1 MEEKNIHKGH
11 RDRMKNK
18 FLKNGLESFENHEIL
33 ELLLY
38 YSIARRDT
46 NPIGHELLK
55 RFGSI
60 SGVFDANY
68 EELMSVKGISEHS
81 AVLIKLIPQL
91 AKSYIESKQTKGAV
105 SLTSM
110 NEIYDFC
117 RMLFVGKLNEEF
129 YVICM
134 DKRSE
139 VITYRKISEGLV
151 DETPV
156 NMRKLVEIIVKSNAC
171 KVILTHNHPSGTAL
185 PSKSDIMATKN
196 IRTVLNGINVVLF
209 DHIIVSKYETVSFA
223 QMNII

>member
-1 MEEKNIHKGH
+1 MEEMNIHKGH
-11 RDRMKNK
+11 RDRMKSK

-46 NPIGHELLK
+46 NPIGHELLE

-81 AVLIKLIPQL
+81 AILIKMIPQL
-91 AKSYIESKQTKGAV
+91 AKSYIESKQTKDAV

-110 NEIYDFC
+110 QEIYDFC

-139 VITYRKISEGLV
+139 VITYRKISEGLI

-156 NMRKLVEIIVKSNAC
+156 NMRKLVEIIVKSNAS

-185 PSKSDIMATKN
+185 PSKSDILATKN
-196 IRTVLNGINVVLF
+196 IRTVLGGINVVLF

-223 QMNII
+223 QMDII